1 MSFFRIFLIIFIF
14 CTSASSNANIPVK
27 YIDLNFIVNES
38 IIGKKIKSK
47 IAANGEKLRNEHKKI
62 EKKLQTKKNEIL
74 AKKNVLSEEDFKK
87 EVDKHQTNVKNYQT
101 KKSSDLDNLNKNNLN
116 MSKNFMVKID
126 KIVIDYSR
134 ENSIDL
140 LLKKEALIVSNSNL
154 DVTKDILNLVD
165 KNIKKID

>member
-1 MSFFRIFLIIFIF
+1 M
-14 CTSASSNANIPVK
+14 NIS
-27 YIDLNFIVNES
+27 LQ
-38 IIGKKIKSK
+38 
-47 IAANGEKLRNEHKKI
+47 KI
-62 EKKLQTKKNEIL
+62 EPLH
-74 AKKNVLSEEDFKK
+74 KK